1 MKSELRQ
8 WVKAGAAG
16 ICTMTMICSGMTVYA
31 DELDTMESQSSE
43 LKSEL
48 ESING
53 ELLKIGG
60 QIAEI
65 EVDIDE
71 VNAEIEK
78 NQEQLA
84 IARKSEEQQY
94 EDMKLRIK
102 YIYENEGESWLGLI
116 FSAQSLADL
125 INKVDFVQTLNEYDR
140 NMVRELQTL
149 RENIEIEED
158 RLSEQQKLYAE
169 MEEELSAKKKELSA
183 KAEETS
189 TDLNVLSD
197 KIQKLKE
204 EKAAEAARA
213 AAKAAQE
220 AKVAK
225 AAQEAQAKKDAAD
238 KAPSSAGG
246 SGGGSSSKPS
256 GSQSS
261 GSQSSGGGYVY
272 PSGSGKLN
280 PTVGVV
286 YFNGHKETYY
296 SQRVLPG
303 YGLNIPGRH
312 VASDGTIRDANGNL
326 CLASS
331 DHPKGTV
338 VQTSLGTGVV
348 YDSGCASGTIDIYTD
363 W

>member
-1 MKSELRQ
+1 MRLELRQ
-8 WVKAGAAG
+8 WVRAGAAG
-16 ICTMTMICSGMTVYA
+16 VCVMALSCPAVTVQA
-31 DELDTMESQSSE
+31 TDLDSMESQSSE
-43 LKSEL
+43 LKNEL
-48 ESING
+48 DNING
-53 ELLKIGG
+53 EILKIGD

-65 EVDIDE
+65 EVNIKEISSKID
-71 VNAEIEK
+71 K

-94 EDMKLRIK
+94 EEMKLRIQ
-102 YIYENEGESWLGLI
+102 YIYENEGESWLGMI
-116 FSAQSLADL
+116 FTAQSLADFV
-125 INKVDFVQTLNEYDR
+125 NRVDFVQTMNEYDR
-140 NMVRELQTL
+140 NMVEELKTL
-149 RENIEIEED
+149 RENIEVEEA
-158 RLSEQQKLYAE
+158 RLDEQQQQYAQ
-169 MEEELSAKKKELSA
+169 MEAELSAKKKELNA

-204 EKAAEAARA
+204 KKAAEEAA

-220 AKVAK
+220 AAAK
-225 AAQEAQAKKDAAD
+225 AAQEAAAKKAAEN
-238 KAPSSAGG
+238 AASAGNNNTSSA
-246 SGGGSSSKPS
+246 SKPT
-256 GSQSS
+256 
-261 GSQSSGGGYVY
+261 GGYVY
-272 PSGSGKLN
+272 PSNTGKLN

-296 SQRVLPG
+296 SQKVLPG
-303 YGLNIPGRH
+303 HGLKIPGRH

-331 DHPKGTV
+331 DYPKGTV
-338 VQTSLGTGVV
+338 VETSLGTGVV